1 MVEWTKTKFPGVRC
15 WESDTRRFQGK
26 PDKCFVIRFK
36 SLGGKTTSETIG
48 WASEG
53 VTPQYAAQIRGQIAS
68 NIRVGHGFQSL
79 KEKRELEQSRR
90 QEEEA
95 QRETLE
101 KENTPFRVL
110 AERYL
115 DWAKAS
121 KKTWRDDESRYK
133 FHIAP
138 ALAEVPIKDISEVH
152 IQRLKRDAMRREK
165 QPPDRRPPQKE
176 IPSSERLKRRK
187 QGGTLAPATVK
198 HVLILT
204 RQMFN
209 KAIGWGLYDKENPIR
224 SVIAVDKK
232 FLKAPDNK
240 RVRSLSREE
249 ADGLLSALAAKN
261 VQTRDIVLLSLY
273 AGLRLGEVFNLKW
286 ADIDREH
293 GIIHVKD
300 AKSGESRTAYITE
313 PIKEML
319 RRRMSEGPGRDELV
333 FKDRKGGKIRE
344 LSNTFQHTVDAMG
357 FNKGII
363 DRRDKVIGH
372 TLRHTFASWL
382 AMEGVPIVTIQR
394 LMGHRSI
401 EMTLRYAHL
410 SPSHEREAA
419 AKLADRPNENLLR
432 FVK

>member
-1 MVEWTKTKFPGVRC
+1 MGEWRRTSFPGVRSRHH
-15 WESDTRRFQGK
+15 ETRKFNGR
-26 PDKCFVIRFK
+26 PDQYFVIRY
-36 SLGGKTTSETIG
+36 GRHGKKVEETVG

-53 VTPQYAAQIRGQIAS
+53 VTPQYAAQIRGQIVS
-68 NIRVGHGFQSL
+68 NIRVGHDFQSL
-79 KEKRELEQSRR
+79 KEKRELEQARR
-90 QEEEA
+90 QEEA
-95 QRETLE
+95 ARREILE

-115 DWAKAS
+115 AWAETS
-121 KKTWRDDESRYK
+121 KKTSRNDMSRWK

-138 ALAEVPIKDISEVH
+138 VLADVPIKDISVIH
-152 IQRLKRDAMRREK
+152 L
-165 QPPDRRPPQKE
+165 
-176 IPSSERLKRRK
+176 ERLKRETVK
-187 QGGTLAPATVK
+187 KKLAPATVK
-198 HVLILT
+198 HVLVLT

-224 SVIAVDKK
+224 SVLAVDKK
-232 FLKAPDNK
+232 FLKTPDN
-240 RVRSLSREE
+240 RRARFLSRDE
-249 ADGLLSALAAKN
+249 ADTLLYALAAKS
-261 VQTRDIVLLSLY
+261 VHVHDIALLSLY
-273 AGLRLGEVFNLKW
+273 TGLRLGEIFNLKW

-313 PIKEML
+313 PVKEML
-319 RRRMSEGPGRDELV
+319 RRRMAEGPGRDELV
-333 FKDRKGGKIRE
+333 FKDRKGRKILE
-344 LSNTFQHTVDAMG
+344 LSNTFQHTVDRLG
-357 FNKGII
+357 FNKGIT

-382 AMEGVPIVTIQR
+382 AMEGVPVITIQK

-419 AKLADRPNENLLR
+419 AKLAERKSGNLLR
-432 FVK
+432 FQIGMSKEAGIAE